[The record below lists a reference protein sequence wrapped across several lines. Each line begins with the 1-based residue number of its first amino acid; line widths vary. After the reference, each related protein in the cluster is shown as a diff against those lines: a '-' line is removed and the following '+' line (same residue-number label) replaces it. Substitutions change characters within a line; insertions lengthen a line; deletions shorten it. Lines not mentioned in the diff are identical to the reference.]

1 MTEDLWNYEFF
12 TYGPDENGTV
22 GLADW
27 MQSIVVCMS
36 GGKIE
41 RYLKR
46 IKKVCKHFSEDER
59 VTLKQ
64 YLAF

>member
-12 TYGPDENGTV
+12 TYNPDENGTV
-22 GLADW
+22 SLADW

-46 IKKVCKHFSEDER
+46 I
-59 VTLKQ
+59 
-64 YLAF
+64 